1 MNGTR
6 LKRLAGPAVIALAA
20 AAAVAPLL
28 LRGTSC
34 GHDFDFHLVSWFD
47 CVRSW
52 RAGIAY
58 PHWAESANYGAG
70 EPRFVFYPPLTWM
83 LGAALGLALPWTLVP
98 ATMTF
103 LLLAATG
110 MATRVLAREL
120 MDDGAAT
127 LAGCAA
133 VFSGYSLFTAYE
145 RSAFGEMTGGFWI
158 PLLLLFALREKDAAG
173 SVWQWTLDGAAA
185 LAVVVAG
192 CWLSNPPLGV
202 MACYLLAAVAVLAAA
217 MRRSWAPVLRAGIA
231 GALGMGAA
239 AVYLVPAAVEQKWI
253 AVGQAVDDAGERIE
267 NSWLFARHAD
277 PALALHDTELRR
289 VSIIAVV
296 MVGIAVVGLALAWRQ
311 RKLRE
316 QRKWWVVLAAVVV
329 GILFLQ
335 FPASLPVWN
344 LLPKMRFMQFPWRW
358 LVALEAPMGIALAAA
373 VWPQR
378 GRARW
383 AVAVACAAVFAGATV
398 FAGTN
403 FFQVCDDQDAVLPM
417 ASVDRSGVGFVGTDE
432 YAPPGA
438 DNTLV
443 AMGLPAACLVSDPET
458 ALGAQGAVDQDNS
471 GLVWNAG
478 QQSCEESF
486 EANGGSPE
494 HWRIAGQVERAG
506 YLVLRLRSYPAWR
519 VRVNGR
525 AVTARTPRPDG
536 LMAVPVEQGPVELAV
551 DWTETADTRAGRWLS
566 GLAVLALMGLGLWKR
581 RRNRTH
587 LS

>member
-1 MNGTR
+1 M
-6 LKRLAGPAVIALAA
+6 IALAA
-20 AAAVAPLL
+20 AVAVAPQL

-47 CVRSW
+47 CLRSW
-52 RAGIAY
+52 RAGMVY
-58 PHWAESANYGAG
+58 PHWAASANYGAG

-83 LGAALGLALPWTLVP
+83 LGAALGVALPWTLVP
-98 ATMTF
+98 AAMTF
-103 LLLAATG
+103 LLLAAAG
-110 MATRVLAREL
+110 VATRALAREL

-158 PLLLLFALREKDAAG
+158 PLLILFALREKNAAA
-173 SVWQWTLDGAAA
+173 SAWRRPLHGAAA

-192 CWLSNPPLGV
+192 SWLSNPPLGV
-202 MACYLLAAVAVLAAA
+202 MACYLLAAVAVLAAVI
-217 MRRSWAPVLRAGIA
+217 RRSWAPVVRAGIA

-239 AVYLVPAAVEQKWI
+239 AVYLIPAAVEQKWI

-267 NSWLFARHAD
+267 NSWLLARHAD
-277 PALALHDTELRR
+277 PALALHDVELRR

-296 MVGIAVVGLALAWRQ
+296 MVVIAVVGFVLAWQ
-311 RKLRE
+311 RGKLRE
-316 QRKWWVVLAAVVV
+316 RREWWVVLAAVMV

-335 FPASLPVWN
+335 FPASLPVWD
-344 LLPKMRFMQFPWRW
+344 LLPKMRFLQFPWRW

-373 VWPQR
+373 VWPER
-378 GRARW
+378 RRARW
-383 AVAVACAAVFAGATV
+383 AVAAACAAVFAGSVA
-398 FAGTN
+398 FAGWS
-403 FFQVCDDQDAVLPM
+403 FFQVCDDYDAVRPM
-417 ASVDRSGVGFVGTDE
+417 VSVDRSGTGFVGTDE

-438 DNTLV
+438 DDTLV
-443 AMGLPAACLVSDPET
+443 AVGLPAACLVSDPQTE
-458 ALGAQGAVDQDNS
+458 LGAQATSDSDES
-471 GLVWNAG
+471 WLVWNAG
-478 QQSCEESF
+478 QHSCEETF
-486 EANGGSPE
+486 EANGGDPE

-525 AVTARTPRPDG
+525 TVTAMAPRPDG

-551 DWTETADTRAGRWLS
+551 DWTATADVRAGRWLS
-566 GLAVLALMGLGLWKR
+566 GLAVLALTGLGLWER
-581 RRNRTH
+581 RLNRTH